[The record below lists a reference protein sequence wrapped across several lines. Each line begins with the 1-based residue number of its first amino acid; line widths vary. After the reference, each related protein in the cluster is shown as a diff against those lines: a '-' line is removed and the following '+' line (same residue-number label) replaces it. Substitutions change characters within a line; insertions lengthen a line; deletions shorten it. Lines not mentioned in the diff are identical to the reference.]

1 MKKVLLVDDETYILE
16 LLEKMI
22 DWEFY
27 GFQIIGM
34 AENALEAM
42 QIFHKETPDIIIT
55 DICMDNISGIDFI
68 TRIRMQNSKVKVL
81 ILSAYDKFE
90 YAQKALKLDVD
101 GYLLKPINK
110 EELLNTLLDILK
122 KLDSK
127 IEYQDEIVHLKHSL
141 DSLQK
146 KYVEGQLMDIFKG
159 EFKSLPKE
167 AEYAG
172 YWNVLSIR
180 TIIRNEIVFLEQDLK
195 SYDEVDSFVL
205 FVGNGLFAVF
215 LHCEEHN
222 KKQILL
228 ITEMIKKKYCDE
240 ENVILCGCGTD
251 RENRLDLM
259 CIRSQDALNQLFYSQ
274 DNFYLNLN
282 KDSIYIKEE
291 QEDFNQEKFLLWL
304 INGKTDECIE
314 YFSLY
319 LKECAKYLVDRTE
332 VIAFFQ
338 ACVQTIKSTIKHK
351 NVQTDLENM
360 IVEAENIMR
369 SHELFLLFLQC
380 MECATQSNLQLSKSG
395 VVIANAQEYIR
406 KECFNEDFS
415 IDILAEHLRIS
426 KSYLSKLY
434 KDETMESIWNYVIR
448 IRIAKAKELL
458 IQSNAT
464 NFAIAKEI
472 GYSSEY
478 HFSRA
483 FSKIVGVS
491 PSTYKKM
498 YMQITES

>member
-27 GFQIIGM
+27 GFQIVGT

-42 QIFHKETPDIIIT
+42 QIFHKESPDIIIT
-55 DICMDNISGIDFI
+55 DICMENISGIDFI
-68 TRIRMQNSKVKVL
+68 TRIRMQSSKVKVL

-110 EELLNTLLDILK
+110 EELLNTLLETLK
-122 KLDSK
+122 KLESK
-127 IEYQDEIVHLKHSL
+127 IEYQDEILHLKHSL

-146 KYVEGQLMDIFKG
+146 KYLEGQLMDIFKG
-159 EFKSLPKE
+159 DYESLPKE
-167 AEYAG
+167 VEYSG
-172 YWNVLSIR
+172 YWSVLSIR

-195 SYDEVDSFVL
+195 NFQEVDSFVL

-228 ITEMIKKKYCDE
+228 ITEIIKKKYCDE
-240 ENVILCGCGTD
+240 EKVILCGCGTD
-251 RENRLDLM
+251 RENRLPLM
-259 CIRSQDALNQLFYSQ
+259 CIRSKEALNQLFYKK
-274 DNFYLNLN
+274 DNYYLHVSRDIILV
-282 KDSIYIKEE
+282 KEE
-291 QEDFNQEKFLLWL
+291 QEVFNQEKFLLWL
-304 INGKTDECIE
+304 INGKTDDCIE

-319 LKECAKYLVDRTE
+319 LKKCAQLNVERTE
-332 VIAFFQ
+332 VIAFYQ
-338 ACVQTIKSTIKHK
+338 SCVQTIKSTIKHK
-351 NVQTDLENM
+351 SVQIDLENM
-360 IVEAENIMR
+360 MVEAENIMG
-369 SHELFLLFLQC
+369 SNELFLLFLQG
-380 MECATQSNLQLSKSG
+380 MECVTKSNLQLSKSG
-395 VVIANAQEYIR
+395 VIIANAQEYIR
-406 KECFNEDFS
+406 KECFSEDFS

-458 IQSNAT
+458 IQNDAT

-498 YMQITES
+498 YMQITE